1 MNKNN
6 RWRRKEYIRLM
17 RPKHC
22 LKNALVLVPVFFDL
36 QLFDN
41 ESLMKGICG
50 FFIFSLLSSMIYI
63 INDLNDIES
72 DKKSIDKNKRPL
84 AAGTVSIKEAKVM
97 LAVLFACIG
106 LLLVLTG
113 VGGILWLLL
122 YFVLNIA
129 YSMKFKHVAIID
141 VVILASGFLIRLL
154 YGASITGID
163 ISFWLCMTVVSFSF
177 FMGLGKRR
185 NELAARGKEA
195 HEIRGV
201 LKYYNI
207 GFFDKNMYMCLG
219 LAIAFYALWSGNTET
234 IEKFGT
240 SMQMWTVPIVI
251 ILAMKYSL
259 DIEKGESADP
269 IEIITN
275 DRYLL
280 MIAVVYVC
288 IMILIL
294 YL

>member
-1 MNKNN
+1 M
-6 RWRRKEYIRLM
+6 EFIRLM
-17 RPKHC
+17 RPKHY
-22 LKNALVLVPVFFDL
+22 LKNVLVLVPLFFDL
-36 QLFDN
+36 KFFD
-41 ESLMKGICG
+41 SGLLPKGICG
-50 FFIFSLLSSMIYI
+50 FFLFSLLSSAIYI
-63 INDLNDIES
+63 VNDLNDLES
-72 DKKSIDKNKRPL
+72 DKKSGDKRKRPL
-84 AAGTVSIKEAKVM
+84 AAGTVSVKEAKIL
-97 LAVLFACIG
+97 LAVLLAFIG
-106 LLLVLTG
+106 LLTILAG
-113 VGGILWLLL
+113 MGGILWLIL

-129 YSMKFKHVAIID
+129 YSIKLKHVAVID

-163 ISFWLCMTVVSFSF
+163 LSFWLCMTVISFSF

-185 NELAARGKEA
+185 NELADNGKGA

-219 LAIAFYALWSGNTET
+219 LAIAFYALWSGNAET

-240 SMQMWTVPIVI
+240 SIQMWTVPLVI

-259 DIEKGESADP
+259 DIEKGGSADP
-269 IEIITN
+269 MEIITN
-275 DRYLL
+275 DRWLL
-280 MIAVVYVC
+280 LIAVVYAC
-288 IMILIL
+288 IMIMIL